1 MHSIAAF
8 RTHSCCL
15 WERTGPGLILPLIF
29 SSVRSC
35 SQTARPGPKK
45 RGTALCP
52 ASSVSDFQSLQ
63 RMSLDDVCVLLDG
76 RTRVQPAAP
85 PGDLRDRR
93 RKQRSYRAEEGC
105 RGGGTACRNGVD
117 DLSSSPAK
125 FPARLTHWSR
135 FRLRGRALP
144 RGERSRGSA
153 PSYTDAFFLRPVE
166 GRSRVGLSLFLL
178 SLSASR

>member
-1 MHSIAAF
+1 MDTYTF
-8 RTHSCCL
+8 RTPSCSSREC
-15 WERTGPGLILPLIF
+15 TGPCLIF
-29 SSVRSC
+29 PPILSYARSC
-35 SQTARPGPKK
+35 SQAAHPGPPKR

-52 ASSVSDFQSLQ
+52 ASVSDFQSL
-63 RMSLDDVCVLLDG
+63 RCSTSVCVCYY
-76 RTRVQPAAP
+76 TAVRVSSQQ
-85 PGDLRDRR
+85 RR
-93 RKQRSYRAEEGC
+93 RATSATGAGSGAA
-105 RGGGTACRNGVD
+105 GGRTACRNGVD

-153 PSYTDAFFLRPVE
+153 PT
-166 GRSRVGLSLFLL
+166 LSSCAAEERAVPERAYLLLL